1 MKKWFLENFHILAG
15 WLSAWAVY
23 VFQCIVVAKKE
34 QSRYAQSAYINRKK
48 GIAKIK
54 YGSRKKKKISLFD
67 KTCYIPIFVLCLGVF
82 VLCFYGFVINIGEKI
97 LASSLFLL
105 GLLP

>member
-1 MKKWFLENFHILAG
+1 MKQWFLENFHILAG

-34 QSRYAQSAYINRKK
+34 QSRYAQSAYVN
-48 GIAKIK
+48 KI
-54 YGSRKKKKISLFD
+54 SRKKKKVSLFD
-67 KTCYIPIFVLCLGVF
+67 KIYCIPIFVFGLGVF